1 MRTLRFYSPA
11 LAVGRI
17 VLDPVESHHLIHVL
31 RLKIGSEIEL
41 FDGRGNR
48 ASAVVAEIRKKEAL
62 VDVREVRCCAPLKP
76 ALILGVSIA
85 RGSRF
90 DLVVE
95 KCTELGA
102 DHIAAVQFDRTVK
115 LGKGESLER
124 YRRIAVSA
132 VKQCGRDRLPI
143 LSGPAPLDRT
153 IGDLEQLYPD
163 ALRLYG
169 HPGPDAAAI
178 AQLSPD
184 IDQPILCMVGPEG
197 GYTEQELSLLADRG
211 FRPVRIGPHV
221 LRTETAAMAFAALF
235 GACKQTDLP

>member
-95 KCTELGA
+95 KCTGLGA

-124 YRRIAVSA
+124 YRRIAVS
-132 VKQCGRDRLPI
+132 P
-143 LSGPAPLDRT
+143 SSS
-153 IGDLEQLYPD
+153 
-163 ALRLYG
+163 
-169 HPGPDAAAI
+169 AAATGCRFSLAPPLLTGRLGI
-178 AQLSPD
+178 WNNSIPMPSASTVTRVRMLPPLLSFPPTS
-184 IDQPILCMVGPEG
+184 INR
-197 GYTEQELSLLADRG
+197 SSAWSARK
-211 FRPVRIGPHV
+211 
-221 LRTETAAMAFAALF
+221 AAIRSRS
-235 GACKQTDLP
+235 